1 MTADLNDL
9 TALRSLGTGGPL
21 VSPLGLGTMT
31 FGAETP
37 ADEAHRQLD
46 RYVEAGGTFID
57 TADVYSAGESERIVG
72 EWLASRGITDEVVV
86 ATKARFLPPRG
97 SHGASRRALQR
108 CVDGSLDRLGVDR
121 IDMFWVHGWDEFT
134 PVEETL
140 DTLSSIVRTGKISH
154 IGWSNVTAW
163 QLQHIVTTA
172 RLRGHVVPQALQP
185 QWNLLDRSVEI
196 EVVPCCLSEGLG
208 IAPWSPL
215 GGGWL
220 TGKYQRNRPPTG
232 ATRLGEDPQ
241 RGVEAYDVRDTDRTW
256 RVLDATE
263 RVAGRHGVP
272 MHHVAIAWLAARPG
286 VATVLLGARTVSQ
299 LDESLAAASLRLT
312 EADLDEL
319 ATASDPHLPEYP
331 YGMIRRIMDVT
342 VWDDLGLRLEREYRG
357 LGR

>member
-172 RLRGHVVPQALQP
+172 RLRGHVVPQRCSRNGTCSTA
-185 QWNLLDRSVEI
+185 RSRSRSC
-196 EVVPCCLSEGLG
+196 PAACPRAWGS
-208 IAPWSPL
+208 PRSPL

-220 TGKYQRNRPPTG
+220 TGKYQRNRPPTE
-232 ATRLGEDPQ
+232 R
-241 RGVEAYDVRDTDRTW
+241 RGWDVRGRRHWVEA
-256 RVLDATE
+256 
-263 RVAGRHGVP
+263 
-272 MHHVAIAWLAARPG
+272 
-286 VATVLLGARTVSQ
+286 
-299 LDESLAAASLRLT
+299 
-312 EADLDEL
+312 
-319 ATASDPHLPEYP
+319 
-331 YGMIRRIMDVT
+331 
-342 VWDDLGLRLEREYRG
+342 
-357 LGR
+357 